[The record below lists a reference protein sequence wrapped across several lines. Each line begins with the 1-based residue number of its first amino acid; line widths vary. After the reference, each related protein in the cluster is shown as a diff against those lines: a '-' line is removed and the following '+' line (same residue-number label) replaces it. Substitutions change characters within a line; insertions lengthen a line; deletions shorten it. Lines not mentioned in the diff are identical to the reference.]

1 MNHLIISG
9 INVSDRADVGVERVG
24 RFSEGLE
31 QLPETARKLR
41 QGRFSDGMERLPA
54 TRDDTLHRGRFSEGM
69 EQLAR
74 IAGDVAPWKLR

>member
-24 RFSEGLE
+24 RFSGGLE

-41 QGRFSDGMERLPA
+41 QGRFSDGWSACRRRA
-54 TRDDTLHRGRFSEGM
+54 TTGSTADAS
-69 EQLAR
+69 AK
-74 IAGDVAPWKLR
+74 AWSS